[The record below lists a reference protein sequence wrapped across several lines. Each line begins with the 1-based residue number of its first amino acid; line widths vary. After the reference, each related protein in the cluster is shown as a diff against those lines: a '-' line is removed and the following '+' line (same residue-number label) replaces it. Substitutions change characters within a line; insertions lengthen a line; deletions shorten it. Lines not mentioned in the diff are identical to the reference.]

1 MAFEGCIILN
11 LGFVGTEHGF
21 TSDSRAVLEMWRSAY
36 DGKLLYGGGVASV
49 ADLELILEAGY
60 DGVIVA
66 TALHKGAIP
75 VEWIRR
81 GCMC

>member
-1 MAFEGCIILN
+1 
-11 LGFVGTEHGF
+11 
-21 TSDSRAVLEMWRSAY
+21 MWRSAY

-49 ADLELILEAGY
+49 ADLELIRDAGY
-60 DGVIVA
+60 DGAIVA